1 MSLKKKKKERKKRL
15 FLPVSQWQWHR
26 SHFFYD
32 GELKLASFQ
41 DGGWQESQKREHIL
55 KLILEVRTDSR
66 TSARLLFISC
76 LNYRA
81 ETAEEEP
88 AGYKT
93 EVRRFVRLR
102 SSSIKD
108 KQAICQ
114 QRCLL
119 PSPQTDSNTVWDW
132 KRSLSHAPALPDGIT
147 QNIRAGTRSDIVL
160 QPAASLW

>member
-1 MSLKKKKKERKKRL
+1 MKKGSVSFKKETTVPPSFAVTVTQESL
-15 FLPVSQWQWHR
+15 FLQR
-26 SHFFYD
+26 RTHF
-32 GELKLASFQ
+32 ASFQ
-41 DGGWQESQKREHIL
+41 DGGWQDSQKREHIL

-76 LNYRA
+76 LNYRGK
-81 ETAEEEP
+81 TAEEEP

-93 EVRRFVRLR
+93 EVSWFVRLR

-119 PSPQTDSNTVWDW
+119 PSPQTASNTVWDW
-132 KRSLSHAPALPDGIT
+132 KLSLSHAPALPDGIT
-147 QNIRAGTRSDIVL
+147 QNIRAGTRSDTVL
-160 QPAASLW
+160 